1 MEKPQPADMKD
12 REWGAI
18 MTSRRFLFIV
28 IVSIILVTGCS
39 SAPQTGQPGGP
50 APVVVDVWHSLQG
63 AEAEALKGQVQA
75 VEQTNPE
82 VIVKLNYISAANF
95 SAFSY
100 QAEAGGEGPEIFIAS
115 RETIHELYSKG
126 ALAPAAHTDTE
137 AYPATLAAFRFG
149 GVEYALPWLTD
160 IPLLYFR
167 TDITEAPAALTDIFS
182 AKGVSLVS
190 PDTATLAVWWNGQ
203 GGRLLNSENISLNDP
218 NNLLFI
224 QQLLTW
230 KNAKLLRIDP
240 TAPAAFANGQTP
252 YLIAGASL
260 AKYLT
265 QLNVP
270 WGSIPLSDL
279 TGGQG
284 QGLLGTTLGIANSAI
299 KSTPAMIPAIQTVEK
314 ALLTPEVE
322 EAMLNAGSLLPANMS
337 FYGRPEAQKG
347 VFPQASKALTKAWS
361 LEGNSQEWK
370 LIPLQN
376 EAWNNVLTGN
386 ATPEEALNNAQE
398 QAGKVLSVK
407 EQP

>member
-1 MEKPQPADMKD
+1 MAKAQPADMKD

-18 MTSRRFLFIV
+18 MTSRRFLLIV

-63 AEAEALKGQVQA
+63 AEAEALKGQLQA

-82 VIVKLNYISAANF
+82 VIVKLNYVSAANF
-95 SAFSY
+95 AAFSY

-115 RETIHELYSKG
+115 REIIHELYSKG
-126 ALAPAAHTDTE
+126 ALAPAAHTDSE

-167 TDITEAPAALTDIFS
+167 TDLTEAPAALTDIFA
-182 AKGVSLVS
+182 AKGVSMVS

-240 TAPAAFANGQTP
+240 TATAAFANGQTP

-284 QGLLGTTLGIANSAI
+284 QGLIGTTLGIANSAI
-299 KSTPAMIPAIQTVEK
+299 KSTPGMIPAIQSVEK
-314 ALLTPEVE
+314 ALLTPEAE

-347 VFPQASKALTKAWS
+347 VFPQASKALAKAWS

-386 ATPEEALNNAQE
+386 ITPEEALNIAQE

>member
-1 MEKPQPADMKD
+1 MKD

-18 MTSRRFLFIV
+18 MTSRRFLLIV

-82 VIVKLNYISAANF
+82 VIVKLNYVSAANF
-95 SAFSY
+95 AAFSY

-115 RETIHELYSKG
+115 REIIHELYSKG
-126 ALAPAAHTDTE
+126 ALATVAHTDSE

-167 TDITEAPAALTDIFS
+167 TDLTEAPAALTDIFA
-182 AKGVSLVS
+182 AKGVSMVS

-224 QQLLTW
+224 QQLLAW

-260 AKYLT
+260 AKYFT

-284 QGLLGTTLGIANSAI
+284 QGLIGATLGIANSAI

-314 ALLTPEVE
+314 ALLTPEAE
-322 EAMLNAGSLLPANMS
+322 EAMLNAVSLLPANMS

-347 VFPQASKALTKAWS
+347 VFPQASKALAKAWS

-386 ATPEEALNNAQE
+386 ITPEDALNIAQE